1 MAGNAVLFNV
11 VRRSMIFT
19 GPGDCPSLF
28 GPGPVFFFPHPCS
41 LLSIHRWLSRTSL
54 LGLPGILALAVLA
67 LDQASKLLVCA
78 IWPQPGSGQLVL
90 IPGFLRIVHWRNPG
104 AAWGIFS
111 DHTWMLAA
119 LSLAAAAAI
128 VIFFRTITEGKA
140 ILAIPFGVLLGGI
153 IGNFIDRAFY
163 AGGVI
168 DFIRFEF

>member
-1 MAGNAVLFNV
+1 MG
-11 VRRSMIFT
+11 
-19 GPGDCPSLF
+19 
-28 GPGPVFFFPHPCS
+28 
-41 LLSIHRWLSRTSL
+41 LSRTSL

-168 DFIRFEF
+168 DFIRFEFWPAFNVADSAICCSIAFLVVASILSGRKAKSGNGEGNPDD

>member
-1 MAGNAVLFNV
+1 MG
-11 VRRSMIFT
+11 
-19 GPGDCPSLF
+19 
-28 GPGPVFFFPHPCS
+28 
-41 LLSIHRWLSRTSL
+41 LSRTSL
-54 LGLPGILALAVLA
+54 LGLPGILALTVLA

-128 VIFFRTITEGKA
+128 AIFFRTITEGKA

-168 DFIRFEF
+168 DFIRFEFWPAFNVADSANCCSIAFLVAASILSGRKAKSGNGEGNPDDR